1 MKLGI
6 MQPYLFPYIG
16 YFQLINAVDKFVI
29 FDDVN
34 YINRGWI
41 NRNRILLNGRE
52 HTFTI
57 PLDKASQNKLIC
69 EIELSP
75 NDKWKMKLLKTVTTA
90 YKKTPEFNMAY
101 PVLESIIDFE
111 NRNLSIF
118 ITNSLDR
125 ICNYFNI
132 KTQIIPSSLKYNT
145 TQLKGQNKIL
155 EICCAEQATIYIN
168 PIGGIEIYQK
178 KAFEEKQ
185 IKLVFLKSKQIN
197 YDQFRNEF
205 LPFLS
210 IIDVMMFNT
219 KDKISGYLKEF
230 EFV

>member
-34 YINRGWI
+34 YINKGWI
-41 NRNRILLNGRE
+41 NRNRILLNGQE
-52 HTFTI
+52 YMFTI
-57 PLDKASQNKLIC
+57 PLEKVSQNRHIN

-75 NDKWKMKLLKTVTTA
+75 EVKWKGKLLKTIATA
-90 YKKTPEFNMAY
+90 YKKAPLFKLGY
-101 PVLESIIDFE
+101 PLIEGIINFE

-118 ITNSLDR
+118 ISNSLEQ
-125 ICNYFNI
+125 ICNYLDI
-132 KTQIIPSSLKYNT
+132 KTQIIPSSLQYNT

-155 EICCAEQATIYIN
+155 EICHSEKATVYIN
-168 PIGGIEIYQK
+168 PVGGLEIYQK
-178 KAFEEKQ
+178 EVFEKAH
-185 IKLVFLKSKQIN
+185 IKLMFLKSKPIN

-210 IIDVMMFNT
+210 IIDLLMFNS